1 MQLTGR
7 VLSRIYLLGEKSR
20 VAEGNKLPRGV
31 GGGGGPGSP
40 SREFLVWCILRHNF
54 EKCYSVCNDLVSGLF
69 FQYSYLYTIVITMF
83 FGRKL
88 GIFGGKLL
96 PLKYPR

>member
-31 GGGGGPGSP
+31 GGGGGSGKRRPGT
-40 SREFLVWCILRHNF
+40 F
-54 EKCYSVCNDLVSGLF
+54 
-69 FQYSYLYTIVITMF
+69 
-83 FGRKL
+83 
-88 GIFGGKLL
+88 
-96 PLKYPR
+96 

>member
-31 GGGGGPGSP
+31 GGGVPGSA
-40 SREFLVWCILRHNF
+40 SRDHF
-54 EKCYSVCNDLVSGLF
+54 EMN
-69 FQYSYLYTIVITMF
+69 M
-83 FGRKL
+83 R
-88 GIFGGKLL
+88 
-96 PLKYPR
+96 